1 VEIGR
6 EWESPH
12 SDTSANG
19 RAHFSA
25 RRAPFPRRGVPG
37 RAVKTPPFLTRSA
50 AWPTITLDEPLCAP
64 GTAVD
69 NLMTEQVSERAVE
82 EKLLHTGKR
91 DWQFW
96 SLVVLGLALLGL
108 GFAIYELL
116 ISPPQA
122 WTAHGVAG
130 LVPPLIFGVLALLVL
145 VNFYAARKD
154 AVIRGLEEE
163 LTHQKIETELNRELA
178 LLDPVTEV
186 YNRRYLRA
194 LLSKEVSRIKR
205 YGKGLSVMLV
215 DITGFR
221 RVNQSLGH
229 TGGDVVLR
237 QLAQLLQSRV
247 RNSDMIIR
255 FGGDEF
261 LLILPDTDEPG
272 YLRLH
277 VRLKEAIAD
286 WSRRSGM
293 TEFAL
298 SFAVG
303 AARFTADR
311 NIDEI
316 LKLAEQRMMQD
327 RRAPSEAPGGR
338 APHPAQEKVTS

>member
-1 VEIGR
+1 
-6 EWESPH
+6 
-12 SDTSANG
+12 
-19 RAHFSA
+19 
-25 RRAPFPRRGVPG
+25 
-37 RAVKTPPFLTRSA
+37 
-50 AWPTITLDEPLCAP
+50 
-64 GTAVD
+64 
-69 NLMTEQVSERAVE
+69 MTEQVSERAVE
-82 EKLLHTGKR
+82 ERPLRTGR
-91 DWQFW
+91 PDWQFW
-96 SLVVLGLALLGL
+96 SMLVLGLALLGL

-130 LVPPLIFGVLALLVL
+130 LVPPLIFGVLSLLVL
-145 VNFYAARKD
+145 VNFYVAQKD

-186 YNRRYLRA
+186 YNRRYLRP

-205 YGKGLSVMLV
+205 YGKGISVMMV

-272 YLRLH
+272 YQRLH

-303 AARFTADR
+303 AARFTGER

-316 LKLAEQRMMQD
+316 LKLAEQRMLQD

-338 APHPAQEKVTS
+338 AAQPAQERVTS

>member
-1 VEIGR
+1 M
-6 EWESPH
+6 S
-12 SDTSANG
+12 
-19 RAHFSA
+19 
-25 RRAPFPRRGVPG
+25 
-37 RAVKTPPFLTRSA
+37 
-50 AWPTITLDEPLCAP
+50 
-64 GTAVD
+64 
-69 NLMTEQVSERAVE
+69 EQVSEKAIE
-82 EKLLHTGKR
+82 EKLLRSERR

-96 SLVVLGLALLGL
+96 SLLVLGLALLGL

-116 ISPPQA
+116 ISPPKA

-130 LVPPLIFGVLALLVL
+130 LVPPLIFGVLSLLVL
-145 VNFYAARKD
+145 VNFYVAQKD
-154 AVIRGLEEE
+154 AVIRGLEHE
-163 LTHQKIETELNRELA
+163 LTHQKIEAELNRELA

-186 YNRRYLRA
+186 YNRRYLRP
-194 LLSKEVSRIKR
+194 LLSKEISRIKR
-205 YGKGLSVMLV
+205 YGKGLSLMMV

-237 QLAQLLQSRV
+237 QLAQLLQAKV

-272 YLRLH
+272 YQRLN
-277 VRLKEAIAD
+277 VRIKEALAD

-298 SFAVG
+298 GFAVG
-303 AARFTADR
+303 GARFTPER
-311 NIDEI
+311 HIEEI
-316 LKLAEQRMMQD
+316 LKLAEQRMQQD
-327 RRAPSEAPGGR
+327 RKSPSEPKTGR
-338 APHPAQEKVTS
+338 QPQAAEESLSS